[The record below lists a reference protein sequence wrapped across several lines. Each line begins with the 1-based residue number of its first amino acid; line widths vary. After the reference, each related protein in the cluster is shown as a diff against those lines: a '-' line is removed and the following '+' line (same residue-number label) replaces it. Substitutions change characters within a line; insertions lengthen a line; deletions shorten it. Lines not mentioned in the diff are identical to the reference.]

1 MDDHNLEE
9 IARQLSDLEVALF
22 LCLASR
28 EHCLI
33 ETTGNCLNDLAKEL
47 VLIASNTFELSSCIV
62 DCTPTTSI
70 GELHDDILTSEARRN
85 QERPSYFRMK
95 TESSSNLSSYMG
107 RRDRSKSPIPNTP
120 LDETNVVNVVIAK
133 NFNVVEDDVQVQALQ
148 LMRTRKLVTEMGT
161 LSAPESF
168 LFIPL
173 VVRESDQLKPAL
185 QTHLAEHLLVSH
197 FHAPEDGFV
206 FLEESEWFSDGQLSA
221 SSVVH
226 NTKLAKRKCAKIDTT
241 QIECLRDA
249 SESITTSA
257 EVVRYIQ
264 DIVVFLRLSRAVAGG
279 VSAKANNQFARFAQF
294 LAPVHG
300 IDYLTP
306 SIVALA
312 ARKVFRH
319 RIIVANPD
327 DDRSLQ
333 YGSDLGAVSHVLMD
347 VTPDSIL
354 DGVLAL
360 EPPI

>member
-1 MDDHNLEE
+1 MDLESLE
-9 IARQLSDLEVALF
+9 YLARELSDLEVALF

-33 ETTGNCLNDLAKEL
+33 ETTGDCLNDLAKEL
-47 VLIASNTFELSSCIV
+47 ALIASHTFELSFCIV
-62 DCTPTTSI
+62 DCTTSTTI
-70 GELHDDILTSEARRN
+70 GDLHNDILTSDARKN
-85 QERPSYFRMK
+85 QQRPSYFRI
-95 TESSSNLSSYMG
+95 TSASSSNVSSYLG
-107 RRDRSKSPIPNTP
+107 RPDQTKSPAPGTP
-120 LDETNVVNVVIAK
+120 LGGANVVSVVIAK
-133 NFNVVEDDVQVQALQ
+133 NFNLVEEDVQVQALQ
-148 LMRTRKLVTEMGT
+148 LMRTRKLVTEGGT
-161 LSAPESF
+161 ITAPDNF
-168 LFIPL
+168 IFIPL
-173 VVRESDQLKPAL
+173 VVRESEQLEPPL
-185 QTHLAEHLLVSH
+185 RTHLIEHLLVSH
-197 FHAPEDGFV
+197 FHVPEDGYKHV
-206 FLEESEWFSDGQLSA
+206 EENDWLSDGQLSA

-226 NTKLAKRKCAKIDTT
+226 SPKLVKKKRTVVDAT
-241 QIECLRDA
+241 QIDRLREA
-249 SESITTSA
+249 SEIVTTSA

-279 VSAKANNQFARFAQF
+279 ISAKANKQFARFAQF
-294 LAPVHG
+294 LAPIHG

-319 RIIVANPD
+319 RIVVASPE

-360 EPPI
+360 EPPV

>member
-1 MDDHNLEE
+1 
-9 IARQLSDLEVALF
+9 
-22 LCLASR
+22 
-28 EHCLI
+28 
-33 ETTGNCLNDLAKEL
+33 
-47 VLIASNTFELSSCIV
+47 
-62 DCTPTTSI
+62 
-70 GELHDDILTSEARRN
+70 
-85 QERPSYFRMK
+85 
-95 TESSSNLSSYMG
+95 MG
-107 RRDRSKSPIPNTP
+107 RRDRNKSPVPNTP
-120 LDETNVVNVVIAK
+120 LRETNVVNVVIAK
-133 NFNVVEDDVQVQALQ
+133 NFNIVEDDVQVQTLQ

-173 VVRESDQLKPAL
+173 VARESDQLKPAL
-185 QTHLAEHLLVSH
+185 QTHLVSLLLPVEPIPWSRSNTRSQTEHLLVSH

-206 FLEESEWFSDGQLSA
+206 FLEEGEWYSDGQLSV

-226 NTKLAKRKCAKIDTT
+226 NPILAKRKRTTVNAT
-241 QIECLRDA
+241 QIDYLREA
-249 SESITTSA
+249 SESVTTSA

-319 RIIVANPD
+319 RIIVANPE

-333 YGSDLGAVSHVLMD
+333 YGSELGAVSHVLMD